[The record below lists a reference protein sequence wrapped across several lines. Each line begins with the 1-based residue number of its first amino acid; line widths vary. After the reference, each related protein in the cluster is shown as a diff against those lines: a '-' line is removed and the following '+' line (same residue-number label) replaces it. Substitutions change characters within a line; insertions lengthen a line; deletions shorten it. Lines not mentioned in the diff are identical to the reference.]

1 MEGNL
6 TGWGD
11 PLAEALVTYKR
22 LIVQG
27 VAHSLL
33 LRSSGRNFIAWELSW
48 VQCVTFRH
56 GGEADDW
63 VKIKI
68 VQRDLRVL
76 GMYAL
81 RTLAAQEA
89 AAAHAA
95 AVHAN
100 GGTENGGR
108 KRQGGEGG

>member
-1 MEGNL
+1 MEDEYL

-11 PLAEALVTYKR
+11 PLAEALMTYKR
-22 LIVQG
+22 VMVQG
-27 VAHSLL
+27 VAHSLV
-33 LRSSGRNFIAWELSW
+33 LRSAGRNLNAWEVSW
-48 VQCVTFRH
+48 VQCTTFRH

-76 GMYAL
+76 GMFAL
-81 RTLAAQEA
+81 RTLAAHEA

-95 AVHAN
+95 VAQAN
-100 GGTENGGR
+100 GGTDNGGR
-108 KRQGGEGG
+108 NRD